1 MVRKI
6 QIVVGATIVGR
17 DGLLAIESI
26 AQQSKSWRIAIDRIA
41 VVFTAAALT
50 HQSKS
55 LWLESLIVGCT
66 Q

>member
-26 AQQSKSWRIAIDRIA
+26 AQQSKSWQIAIDRIV
-41 VVFTAAALT
+41 VVFTAVVLT
-50 HQSKS
+50 YQSKS